1 MISKMLLALRVILIA
16 KVFSARF
23 NNLFGYER
31 SQDIMDEKPKY
42 RAQSNQKPAEHVWIA
57 PKFITL

>member
-23 NNLFGYER
+23 NNLFGYIG
-31 SQDIMDEKPKY
+31 SNKIIQDYP
-42 RAQSNQKPAEHVWIA
+42 
-57 PKFITL
+57 